1 MVRVFRPGVQV
12 RVERELALGQGKYV
26 VVWAS
31 TVSIRLA
38 VAIARIA
45 SSSPSIKVQV
55 RLKRRGKLLVS
66 L

>member
-31 TVSIRLA
+31 TVSIRLS
-38 VAIARIA
+38 VAIARVA
-45 SSSPSIKVQV
+45 SSIVVESV
-55 RLKRRGKLLVS
+55 
-66 L
+66 